1 MKIPR
6 SMVKKAMNSL
16 DILPVAKEE
25 APLLPAEEVLKA
37 PDMKAKIK
45 DVEREGEIVNEKN

>member
-1 MKIPR
+1 
-6 SMVKKAMNSL
+6 MNSL